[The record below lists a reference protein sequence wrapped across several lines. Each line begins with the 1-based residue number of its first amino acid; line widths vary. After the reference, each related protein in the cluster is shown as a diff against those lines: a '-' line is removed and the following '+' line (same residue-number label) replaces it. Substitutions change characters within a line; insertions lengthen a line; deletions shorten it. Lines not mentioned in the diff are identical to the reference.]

1 MKKYYT
7 ILDIDANLVNVEF
20 GTSSDVEFFKD
31 TTRYCNVLYM
41 NNYTLNYFL
50 KNNLIHHINQN
61 FRSDGTSEFKLNGN
75 QISIDEELPD
85 KWVIFKNQL
94 EYAHGFVAA
103 INDCRKEKT
112 MTKVN
117 VIDHKNDQYTCPEDF
132 KEKDWF
138 YNTLDQHHYYLMPL
152 VDFLEDRVALI
163 NIEYNQCIAIGKS
176 AEGAINGSFSEDGA
190 NYLIKIPADQ
200 VEVTYKFYPDQD

>member
-61 FRSDGTSEFKLNGN
+61 IRSDGTSEFKLNGN

-112 MTKVN
+112 MTNILVLKTLKKKTGF
-117 VIDHKNDQYTCPEDF
+117 I
-132 KEKDWF
+132 
-138 YNTLDQHHYYLMPL
+138 NTLDQHHYYLMPL

-163 NIEYNQCIAIGKS
+163 NIEHNQCIAIGKS
-176 AEGAINGSFSEDGA
+176 AEGAINGSFSEDEA